1 MASRMADSK
10 SRRPVRASIAEH
22 WEAGCPAWPISPHRL
37 NREATMETV
46 NIHEA
51 KTQCSKLSEAVGLG
65 QKIMI
70 AKAGKPAAML
80 VPVPASKPPRTP
92 GALKGKMRIADNFD
106 APLPDHV
113 QAAFEGR

>member
-1 MASRMADSK
+1 MK
-10 SRRPVRASIAEH
+10 
-22 WEAGCPAWPISPHRL
+22 
-37 NREATMETV
+37 TV

-51 KTQCSKLSEAVGLG
+51 KTQFSKLIEAVGLG
-65 QKIMI
+65 QEIMI

-92 GALKGKMRIADNFD
+92 GALKGKMRIAEDFD
-106 APLPDHV
+106 APLPDDV